1 MQNIKN
7 YLTDN
12 NMTQAEFGKKIG
24 VGQTMV
30 QQWLSGKRPISID
43 KALDIEDA
51 HKINANLLNAEIT
64 DIECR
69 LSKRKKLK

>member
-1 MQNIKN
+1 MQPIKN

-12 NMTQAEFGKKIG
+12 NMSQAEFGKKIG
-24 VGQTMV
+24 VCQTMV

-51 HKINANLLNAEIT
+51 HKINANLLNNEIT
-64 DIECR
+64 NIENR
-69 LSKRKKLK
+69 LKKRKQIN